1 MHLYL
6 IRHAQ
11 SFNNDLY
18 TRTGASAGRQADP
31 LLTETGHKQASLLA
45 EWLAHKSVDDEDAP
59 PSPAA
64 GYHLRHNRRGF
75 DLTHLYCS
83 LMTRAVQTGSYV
95 AAATGLPLVAW
106 PEVHERG
113 GLHLLDEETGE
124 DRGVVG
130 PGRNWFAAQYPHLTL
145 PDDLGEDGWW
155 NRPMETVAEALVR
168 ARVVWAQ
175 LLERHGRTNDRV
187 AIITHAGFFQSLMTA
202 LMTDGGEFSSL
213 ILGNAR
219 MGFGVSNVSI
229 SRFEISGDEITARY
243 INRVDHL
250 PDWLITG

>member
-18 TRTGASAGRQADP
+18 TRTGTSAGRQADP
-31 LLTETGHKQASLLA
+31 LLTETGHKQAKLLA
-45 EWLAHKSVDDEDAP
+45 EFLAHKTLDQGDSIHHT
-59 PSPAA
+59 AA
-64 GYHLRHNRRGF
+64 GYHLRHNRCGF

-83 LMTRAVQTGSYV
+83 LMTRAIQTGIYV

-113 GLHLLDEETGE
+113 GLHLIDEETGE
-124 DRGVVG
+124 DRGVAG
-130 PGRNWFAAQYPHLTL
+130 PGRSWFGVQYPQLIL
-145 PDDLGEDGWW
+145 PGHLGEDGWW
-155 NRPMETVAEALVR
+155 NRPLETIAEAGER
-168 ARVVWAQ
+168 ARGVWAQ
-175 LLERHGRTNDRV
+175 LLERHGGSDDRV
-187 AIITHAGFFQSLMTA
+187 AIITHAGFFQSLMSA
-202 LMTDGGEFSSL
+202 LMIDRGEFSSP

-229 SRFEISGDEITARY
+229 SRFEISVDDITIRY
-243 INRVDHL
+243 INRVDYL
-250 PDWLITG
+250 PDELITG